1 MTVQGGGI
9 LKIETQGRGT
19 NLEGETF
26 VVESGGIIE
35 VDKLMLIANSLTIED
50 SAKISADQ
58 KVTFIFCISNYCH
71 FHVISCFV
79 NIISKGINLQ
89 IFAIRNFCHLC
100 F

>member
-1 MTVQGGGI
+1 MILVFRPFYTSTKTTFKKVTVQGGGI

-50 SAKISADQ
+50 SAKITADQ
-58 KVTFIFCISNYCH
+58 KVTLLFFVFQIT
-71 FHVISCFV
+71 VISM
-79 NIISKGINLQ
+79 S
-89 IFAIRNFCHLC
+89 
-100 F
+100 